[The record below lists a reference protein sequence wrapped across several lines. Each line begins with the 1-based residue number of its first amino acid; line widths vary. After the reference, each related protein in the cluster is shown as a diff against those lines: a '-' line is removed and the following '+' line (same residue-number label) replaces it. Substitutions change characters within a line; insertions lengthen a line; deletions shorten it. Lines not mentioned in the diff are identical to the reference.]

1 MFTTSHNSHHFIVVI
16 SITISIIIITFVSKK
31 KTPNKQ
37 DMSG

>member
-1 MFTTSHNSHHFIVVI
+1 MFTTSHNCHHFIVV
-16 SITISIIIITFVSKK
+16 ISIIIITFVSKK